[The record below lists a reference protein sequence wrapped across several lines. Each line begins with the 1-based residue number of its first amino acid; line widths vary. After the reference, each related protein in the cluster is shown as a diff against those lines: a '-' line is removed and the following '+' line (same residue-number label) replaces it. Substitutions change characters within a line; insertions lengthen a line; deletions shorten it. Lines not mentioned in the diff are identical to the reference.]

1 MVRATSLA
9 RRAVV
14 LAAALSAAS
23 AAAAA
28 DSAANDAGRR
38 SNSFSLV
45 YSVAAPHTPV
55 VVPSQGA
62 GIGPGKAVVRDPYKV
77 PLMQN
82 AGSLHFAR

>member
-14 LAAALSAAS
+14 LAAALAATG

-28 DSAANDAGRR
+28 DTAANDGRR

-45 YSVAAPHTPV
+45 YSVAAPHAPV
-55 VVPSQGA
+55 VVPSQGT

-82 AGSLHFAR
+82 AGSLHFGR